1 MNTIKFA
8 VADDHKIFRQGLI
21 AALSGDPEL
30 QCIGEAENGIK
41 ALSLVAQQSPD
52 DMLLD
57 IKMPEMDGIAATK
70 EIRRLHPDVKILIL
84 TTYDDEHLIMHLLE
98 AGANGYLLKNA
109 DAVDITIAIHTVME
123 HNYYFNDLVSKTMLR
138 SLMNKGNIG
147 TNFKE
152 RIKLTDKETKVLE
165 LICQEFTAAEIADKI
180 FLSKRT
186 VEGIRAELLEKIGVR
201 NTAGLVIYALKNGSI
216 S

>member
-52 DMLLD
+52 VMLLD

-201 NTAGLVIYALKNGSI
+201 NTAGLVIYALKNGII